1 MSWIQKLYDT
11 YEQCQLTASF
21 DTASGDAVL
30 LPISHTTQEAQ
41 IEITID
47 HNGNFSRATVLPK
60 ADSRTIVPC
69 TEESGG
75 RSGRKPKPHPL
86 SDKLQYVAKD
96 FSEFGGAVTSG
107 YTANP
112 MEPYEEYEKLLSAWC
127 ESDNSHPKAVKVLDY
142 IRKGTVIKDLLNYG
156 VLFAGSDGKLIE
168 QWEKKPIP
176 EIFKVSPNKRQG
188 EAFVRWSVEVPGDPQ
203 TKLHTDSKL
212 FESWTKYY
220 ESTKTHKTLCYVT
233 GNLSFAAEQH
243 PKKLRH
249 DADQAKIISSNDTS
263 GFTFRGRF
271 QTSEQACGVSYEVTQ
286 KAHNALRWLIRKQG
300 YSRNDQSI
308 VSWST
313 AGIKV
318 PDPLMDSFDFLD
330 SDSSV
335 PASTSE
341 EFAHKLSQK
350 LRGYQANLGDSADIV
365 VMAIDSATPGRM
377 SITFYR
383 ELTGSDFLNRIES
396 WYETCSW
403 WIHNRKRSIKYIG
416 TPALG
421 DIVESAYGKNVSDKL
436 QKSTV
441 ERLLPCIID
450 SEKIPVDIV
459 ESSVR
464 RASNRI
470 GMKEDAWEE
479 TLSIA
484 CAIYR
489 KYHWGEGFNMSLE
502 ENRKSRDYLYGR
514 LLALADNIE
523 SWALK
528 ESDENRQTT
537 AARLMNRFA
546 EHPFTT
552 WRTIYLALAP
562 YKARLGEKVY
572 SREKLITEV
581 GSKFL
586 PEDFKSDKK
595 LSGEFLLGYY
605 CQREALWMNQKSNNQ
620 GQILDVDE
628 KNEVNRNAEKQD

>member
-1 MSWIQKLYDT
+1 MYET
-11 YEQCQLTASF
+11 YEQCHSTASF
-21 DTASGDAVL
+21 DTASGDAIL
-30 LPISHTTQEAQ
+30 LPIGHTTQEAQ

-47 HNGNFSRATVLPK
+47 HNGDFSRAAVLPK
-60 ADSRTIVPC
+60 TDSQTIIPC

-75 RSGRKPKPHPL
+75 RSGKKPKPHPL

-96 FSEFGGAVTSG
+96 FSEFGGTVTSG
-107 YTANP
+107 YAENP

-127 ESDNSHPKAVKVLDY
+127 ESGNSDPKAVRVLDY
-142 IRKGTVIKDLLNYG
+142 IRKGTVIKDLVNYG
-156 VLFAGSDGKLIE
+156 VLVAGPDGELIE

-176 EIFKVSPNKRQG
+176 EIFKVSPNKRQA
-188 EAFVRWSVEVPGDPQ
+188 EAFVRWSVEIPGDPQ
-203 TKLHTDSKL
+203 TKLHTDRKL
-212 FESWTKYY
+212 FESWAKYY

-233 GNLSFAAEQH
+233 GDLSFAAEQH

-271 QTSEQACGVSYEVTQ
+271 QTSDQACGVSYEVTQ

-300 YSRNDQSI
+300 YMHNDQAI
-308 VSWST
+308 VAWST

-330 SDSSV
+330 NDSLV
-335 PASTSE
+335 PATTSE
-341 EFAHKLSQK
+341 EFAHKLNQK
-350 LRGYQANLGDSADIV
+350 LRGYHTNLGDSADIV
-365 VMAIDSATPGRM
+365 VMGIDSATPGRI

-383 ELTGSDFLNRIES
+383 ELTGSDFLNRIKN

-403 WIHNRKRSIKYIG
+403 WISRDKQKIAIKYIG
-416 TPALG
+416 TPALS
-421 DIVESAYGKNVSDKL
+421 DIAESAYGKNISDKL
-436 QKSTV
+436 QKSTL

-450 SEKIPVDIV
+450 GEKLPADIV
-459 ESSVR
+459 ESCVR

-470 GMKEDAWEE
+470 GIEKRMWEK

-489 KYHWGEGFNMSLE
+489 KYYWSKGFNMSLE

-523 SWALK
+523 SWALN

-562 YKARLGEKVY
+562 YKARLGKKVS

-586 PEDFKSDKK
+586 AEDFKSDKK

-605 CQREALWMNQKSNNQ
+605 CQREALWISQKTNSQ

-628 KNEVNRNAEKQD
+628 KNEVNGNVGTQD